1 MYLSKLQVFRICMI
15 FLIYYIHASGP
26 LQQKPIIRDNE
37 DGTYDVTY
45 TPNPE
50 GALLTANVLYNGHQ
64 VPDR

>member
-1 MYLSKLQVFRICMI
+1 MTCSVYL
-15 FLIYYIHASGP
+15 SGP

-50 GALLTANVLYNGHQ
+50 GALLTANVLYNGNQ
-64 VPDR
+64 VPDRYEHKS